1 MLIIWDVE
9 GQWKT
14 KLTLSPLFP
23 SNACFSAWIWN
34 CTSKKEFGGHK
45 IHVSYLG
52 ESDIP
57 LSTADDR
64 FLFSFFSIFFFSL
77 VCEIKFSHCLFKMM
91 GEIHCFCGNSSI
103 PGSWL
108 KFKLFTKFHQD
119 QTPPEI
125 RNHHPG
131 KTEKA
136 DGGA

>member
-1 MLIIWDVE
+1 MLALVLEFETAQARKSLVATRYMLATWVSLIFHCLLLMIVFF
-9 GQWKT
+9 
-14 KLTLSPLFP
+14 FP
-23 SNACFSAWIWN
+23 
-34 CTSKKEFGGHK
+34 
-45 IHVSYLG
+45 
-52 ESDIP
+52 
-57 LSTADDR
+57 
-64 FLFSFFSIFFFSL
+64 FFQFFFFSL